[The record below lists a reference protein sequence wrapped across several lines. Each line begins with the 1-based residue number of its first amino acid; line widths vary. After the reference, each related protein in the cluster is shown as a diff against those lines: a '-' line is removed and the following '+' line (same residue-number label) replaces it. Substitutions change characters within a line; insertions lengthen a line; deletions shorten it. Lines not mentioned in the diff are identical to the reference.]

1 MPSHHRAQGKGAV
14 SFLCVTAGV
23 LGCRLKRGGG
33 GEDQAAGTRTVTIK
47 APNLACFKR
56 VWTPSNCHSST
67 LCTIRKLEKAFIF
80 NAYRTNES
88 PPLRQVSGTTPVRS
102 DSFRRIA
109 DSLAVEDLLPRPHVQ
124 QFGQARVV
132 YQGAEPARQA
142 LRGGV

>member
-56 VWTPSNCHSST
+56 VWTPSNCHFST

-88 PPLRQVSGTTPVRS
+88 PLS
-102 DSFRRIA
+102 
-109 DSLAVEDLLPRPHVQ
+109 
-124 QFGQARVV
+124 AR
-132 YQGAEPARQA
+132 YPEPPPSAQTA
-142 LRGGV
+142 FAG